1 MTTKLLRINFITLLF
16 VLFTVNGFSQW
27 NSNAAINTSVC
38 VQPYDQKDVHIVS
51 DGNNGAVMM
60 WLDFRND
67 AAQNSGDIFAQR
79 IDRNGFNLW
88 TANGV
93 AICSHS
99 SDQAAP
105 DLSESEN
112 SGAIIA
118 WTDFRNGNRDI
129 FAQKIDSSGNVQ
141 WSADGIAVAVK
152 PSSQQNTQV
161 ISDGAGGAIIVWED
175 SANGA
180 FDIYA
185 QRMNSLGAEMW
196 ASGGVAVCN
205 MVLGQINPKIFP
217 DGAGGAVVVWQDFRN
232 GNDYNIYSQKINSSG
247 VVQWTANG
255 VAIATVAGT
264 QSNPKIRDDGSGGAI
279 IAWQDKRSGFSFDV
293 YAQRINSAGTVQWT
307 ANGVVIC
314 NVTDNQSAID
324 MTNEGISGA
333 IITWKDN
340 RNFNN
345 DIYAQC
351 INLSGAVQWTANGLA
366 IATGTAEQ
374 INPNAIGDGSGGAI
388 IVWQDSSAGN
398 WDVKSQRISSG
409 GTNMWTAGGVS
420 VGTAAASQTDP
431 KNVSDGT
438 GGSIYTWNDKRTTN
452 DFDIYAHHLFSNGIP
467 TGIKEENIL
476 SSVNVYPNPFSVSTS
491 VSIKSSE
498 DVSTLKIKIVDVT
511 GREVNPKI
519 TLHKTSLEIFR
530 SNLPAGFYFYEII
543 FGNRINEFYTGKF
556 IITD

>member
-1 MTTKLLRINFITLLF
+1 MNLKSRFI
-16 VLFTVNGFSQW
+16 FTVLIVFCLSTKSFSQW
-27 NSNAAINTSVC
+27 NPNPAINTSVC
-38 VQPYDQKDVHIVS
+38 VQPYDQQDVHIVT
-51 DGNNGAVMM
+51 DGNNVAIIM

-67 AAQNSGDIFAQR
+67 VAQNSGDIFAQR

-88 TANGV
+88 TANGA
-93 AICSHS
+93 AICTHS
-99 SDQAAP
+99 ADQAAP

-129 FAQKIDSSGNVQ
+129 FAQKIDSLGNVQ
-141 WSADGIAVAVK
+141 WGVDGIAVAVK
-152 PSSQQNTQV
+152 PSSQQNVQV

-185 QRMNSLGAEMW
+185 QRMSSTGAEMW
-196 ASGGVAVCN
+196 TSGGVAICN
-205 MVLGQINPKIFP
+205 MPLGQINPKIFP

-232 GNDYNIYSQKINSSG
+232 GNDYNIYTQKINSAG
-247 VVQWTANG
+247 VVQWAANG

-279 IAWQDKRSGFSFDV
+279 IVWQDKRSGFSFDV

-333 IITWKDN
+333 IISWKDN

-351 INLSGAVQWTANGLA
+351 INLSGVIQWTANGVA
-366 IATGTAEQ
+366 IASGTAEQ

-398 WDVKSQRISSG
+398 WDVKSQRISSS
-409 GTNMWTAGGVS
+409 GTILWTAGGEA
-420 VGTAAASQTDP
+420 VGTATASQTDP
-431 KNVSDGT
+431 KNVSDGM
-438 GGSIYTWNDKRTTN
+438 GGSIYTWNDKRSTN
-452 DFDIYAHHLFSNGIP
+452 DFDIYAHHLFYDGMPVGILE
-467 TGIKEENIL
+467 KNIQGA
-476 SSVNVYPNPFSVSTS
+476 VNVYPNPFSNKTF
-491 VSIKSSE
+491 ITWKSSQE
-498 DVSTLKIKIVDVT
+498 ISDLKIKIVDVT

-519 TLHKTSLEIFR
+519 THNKTSLEIFR
-530 SNLPAGFYFYEII
+530 GNLPAGFYFYEII
-543 FGNRINEFYTGKF
+543 SGSGANKFYKGKF